1 MEKASN
7 ANMSINDSANQS
19 SPPAESESITT
30 PEQVSDNEMNGNV
43 TDTTETVA
51 LTAEIV
57 EADQEKAADHLEQK
71 FELTPVNRQK
81 TAVTVFK
88 FIRSY
93 IHKPETQNN
102 VEWLKD
108 EFRQYPDLW
117 SSPAELEADANA
129 IVSSIEQNEKAR
141 QEFAQHRKNG
151 RSRESWLAEKLETAA
166 TAHGV
171 LNVGQY
177 AGTIESA
184 LEEANRRNIE
194 IMYRND
200 GQLNQQFHFDGFIAE
215 QHHANTF
222 NIEAASKGSEYRA
235 EVLRP
240 GPGDTYGKNSVDL
253 VIRDGNGKIV
263 RKYQSKYGQDADA
276 TQRLFDN
283 GDYRGQ
289 RKLVPKGQSENVS
302 GSSDRIEMDGIS
314 SKPLSKE
321 EAKELQRQAQEKAIA
336 RQYEWNEVNRIAITK
351 NIGKQAALAGL
362 FSIGFQGARILGRR
376 IWNSLTRQENQSVEE
391 DVREFV
397 SSSIQSA
404 AGSGLLVAATG
415 GITVAVKSGWL
426 GKALRATPVGFL
438 ANAVCVGIEN
448 VKVMYQYGTGQLT
461 GDEAI
466 MKAGDATCSTV
477 GSLLLGSQGAAVGA
491 ACGTILGP
499 VGSVIGGIVGGI
511 AGGIAGSTVGSAIF
525 QRARK
530 IGSAVSKVC
539 RSIGSAVKSAGRK
552 IASIL
557 GW

>member
-1 MEKASN
+1 MENASN
-7 ANMSINDSANQS
+7 ANMSINDSTNQS
-19 SPPAESESITT
+19 SLPAESESIVT
-30 PEQVSDNEMNGNV
+30 PEQVLDTEMDGNV
-43 TDTTETVA
+43 TDTAETVA

-71 FELTPVNRQK
+71 FELTPANQQK
-81 TAVTVFK
+81 TALTVFK

-93 IHKPETQNN
+93 IHKPEVQNN
-102 VEWLKD
+102 VEWLKE
-108 EFRQYPDLW
+108 EFRKYPDLW
-117 SSPAELEADANA
+117 ATSAELEADANE
-129 IVSSIEQNEKAR
+129 IVSSVERNEKAH
-141 QEFAQHRKNG
+141 QEFAQHRKAG

-171 LNVGQY
+171 SNVGQY

-194 IMYRND
+194 MIYRND
-200 GQLNQQFHFDGFIAE
+200 GQLNQQYHFDGFIAE

-222 NIEAASKGSEYRA
+222 NIEAASKGSTYRA
-235 EVLRP
+235 EVLKP
-240 GPGDTYGKNSVDL
+240 ASGDTYGKNSVDI

-302 GSSDRIEMDGIS
+302 GSSDHIEMDGIS

-336 RQYEWNEVNRIAITK
+336 KQYEWNDANRIAIAK
-351 NIGKQAALAGL
+351 NIGKQAAIAGL
-362 FSIGFQGARILGRR
+362 FAVGFQGARILGRR
-376 IWNSLTRQENQSVEE
+376 IWNSLTKQENQSVEE

-397 SSSIQSA
+397 SSSIQSGA
-404 AGSGLLVAATG
+404 SSGLVVAATG

-426 GKALRATPVGFL
+426 GKMLKATPVGVL
-438 ANAVCVGIEN
+438 ANAVCIGVEN

-461 GDEAI
+461 GEEAI
-466 MKAGDATCSTV
+466 MKAGDATCSTA
-477 GSLLLGSQGAAVGA
+477 GSLLLGAKGAVTGAAWGA
-491 ACGTILGP
+491 ILGP
-499 VGSVIGGIVGGI
+499 AGSFVGGI
-511 AGGIAGSTVGSAIF
+511 TGGIIGGIAGSTVGSVVF
-525 QRARK
+525 QAGRK
-530 IGSAVSKVC
+530 IGSTVAKVC
-539 RSIGSAVKSAGRK
+539 HSIGSAVKSGVRK
-552 IASIL
+552 IKSFL